1 MVYRTTSLR
10 LDRDQAL
17 RARIL
22 ECALQRVAENG
33 FASLTMQQ
41 LAADAGLAT
50 GSLYRHFRN
59 KGELASKIFAMAS
72 HREVNT
78 LTSTFAAPGAPG
90 ERLAQ
95 SILQFAAQT

>member
-59 KGELASKIFAMAS
+59 KGELASEVFAMAS
-72 HREVNT
+72 RREVDA
-78 LTSTFAAPGAPG
+78 LASAFAAPGAPG

-95 SILQFAAQT
+95 GILQFAARA